1 MAANDGQE
9 DLDKATEAKL
19 NVKSPSD
26 LLEVI
31 RLCESALSKGLDKD
45 NTEFAKKLL
54 ASTLLQR
61 GTLITRSI
69 EGTIREGASDPN
81 LANQRNVALSD
92 LDRAVKLD
100 PDQAETYFRI
110 AELNCL
116 PGGNEK
122 RAMEALDKSIALNKD
137 DPVLKAQA
145 LLVRAELQKDPQ
157 KRLADADE
165 AVRAAPGSAKALRFR
180 GDLLANAGQSAK
192 ALADFDAVLKIEP
205 RDWQTMADK
214 ALVFARIKKFDEA
227 RAAIRKAREMA
238 PKEVEALWKAVQ
250 VVVLLKHAQ
259 IELAA
264 GDYQA
269 AVGVCTEANRLE
281 PADVRP
287 LIPRGGVPTNST
299 RARRPWRISTEHGNS
314 SRTPVR

>member
-1 MAANDGQE
+1 MPSTVRRVLFALLCGAGLLGGQALAANDGQE

-54 ASTLLQR
+54 ALTLLQR

-69 EGTIREGASDPN
+69 EGTIREARWTRTWPTN
-81 LANQRNVALSD
+81 PQRGRAIWIC
-92 LDRAVKLD
+92 AVKLD

-122 RAMEALDKSIALNKD
+122 RAMEALDKLIALNKD

-165 AVRAAPGSAKALRFR
+165 AVRAAPGSAKRYGFAATSWPMPGNR
-180 GDLLANAGQSAK
+180 
-192 ALADFDAVLKIEP
+192 P
-205 RDWQTMADK
+205 RHW
-214 ALVFARIKKFDEA
+214 
-227 RAAIRKAREMA
+227 
-238 PKEVEALWKAVQ
+238 
-250 VVVLLKHAQ
+250 
-259 IELAA
+259 
-264 GDYQA
+264 
-269 AVGVCTEANRLE
+269 
-281 PADVRP
+281 
-287 LIPRGGVPTNST
+287 PTST
-299 RARRPWRISTEHGNS
+299 PC
-314 SRTPVR
+314 